1 MVSLREVE
9 RAMASGDLDVAL
21 RAAARLRTLAEQLEA
36 DQVAQAR
43 RAGWSWQE
51 IASRL
56 GVTKQTLHRKY
67 RCQEASDRVRC

>member
-67 RCQEASDRVRC
+67 RRQEASDRVRW